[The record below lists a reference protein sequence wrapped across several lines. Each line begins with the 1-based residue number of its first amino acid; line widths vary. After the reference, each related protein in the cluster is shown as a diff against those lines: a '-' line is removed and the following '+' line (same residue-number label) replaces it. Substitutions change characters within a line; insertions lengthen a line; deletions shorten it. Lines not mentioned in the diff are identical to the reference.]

1 MPLGPGATLRDVCI
15 HVCVSQRSVEYED
28 QKETGGENKGWAR
41 CQLDVG

>member
-28 QKETGGENKGWAR
+28 QKETGWGERG
-41 CQLDVG
+41 VGAVQPDIG